1 MSNLTT
7 NIVDYQKS
15 RRKVIGLFSVTF
27 AICLA
32 LYAFFGYLYKG
43 WIFGADAQGFY
54 MIGRSLYF
62 DHDFDFTNEL
72 QLDPRPGNL
81 GTEIHLTET
90 GKIDNHAPIGYALL
104 TQPFFLLADIITG
117 SSNYLLRTKLPYD
130 GYRGVFGILVP
141 FATMIY
147 GFVGGYLAYK
157 VIAMFFDKVIASLA
171 INIIILSTSLLWYI
185 TGQVT
190 MVHIHSFAALSALMY
205 STMPFFKRDISE
217 TCPNLPE
224 QVQAGRYPPET
235 YRSVRAGRRVGI
247 LRYVCVGSFLALATM
262 IRFQNA
268 IFALVPIVAMAQH
281 LFGRKDDGNRE
292 PLLNLIGKISLGV
305 FSTFICF
312 IPQIFY
318 YKVVYDSYSV
328 TGSYL
333 GHGWSFDFSKPELL
347 KTLFSTNHGLF
358 LWNPITLISCLGI
371 CLLFYRIKDGRLFIF
386 LLSIC
391 FVLTWYIVASWD
403 YMLANS
409 FGNRGFDGSTLFFA
423 LGWAE
428 ILDRLWKKKKIV
440 TSACIMLVLWNVQL
454 LMQQRYLG
462 WLPIH
467 GDVSYLQVFKS
478 YKKLPDEWKRI
489 KMKYFF

>member
-1 MSNLTT
+1 MQNWNRHYFAHKKFTMSNLTM
-7 NIVDYQKS
+7 NIIDHKYNK
-15 RRKVIGLFSVTF
+15 RTVIGLFSVTF

-62 DHDFDFTNEL
+62 DHDFNLTNEL

-81 GTEIHLTET
+81 GTEIHLTKT

-117 SSNYLLRTKLPYD
+117 SSNYLLRTNLPYD
-130 GYRGVFGILVP
+130 GYRGVFGMLVP

-147 GFVGGYLAYK
+147 GFVGGFLAYK
-157 VIAMFFDKVIASLA
+157 IIAMFFDNVIASLS
-171 INIIILSTSLLWYI
+171 INIVILSTSLLWYI

-190 MVHIHSFAALSALMY
+190 MVHIHSFAVLAALMY

-217 TCPNLPE
+217 I
-224 QVQAGRYPPET
+224 
-235 YRSVRAGRRVGI
+235 GI

-268 IFALVPIVAMAQH
+268 IFALVPIVAMAHH
-281 LFGRKDDGNRE
+281 LFVRKSDSNME
-292 PLLNLIGKISLGV
+292 PLLKSIGKISLGV
-305 FSTFICF
+305 SSTFICF

-318 YKVVYDSYSV
+318 YKVVYSSYSV

-358 LWNPITLISCLGI
+358 LWNPITLISCFGI
-371 CLLFYRIKDGRLFIF
+371 CLLFYRIKEGRLFIF

-403 YMLANS
+403 YTLANS

-428 ILDRLWKKKKIV
+428 ILNRLWKKKKV
-440 TSACIMLVLWNVQL
+440 VMSVCIIFVLWNVQL

-478 YKKLPDEWKRI
+478 YKKLPGEWERI
-489 KMKYFF
+489 KTKYFF

>member
-1 MSNLTT
+1 MSRLTT
-7 NIVDYQKS
+7 NIVDNKYN
-15 RRKVIGLFSVTF
+15 RRTVIVLFSVTF

-81 GTEIHLTET
+81 GEEIHLTET
-90 GKIDNHAPIGYALL
+90 GNIDNHAPIGYALL

-117 SSNYLLRTKLPYD
+117 SSNYLLGTKLPYD
-130 GYRGVFGILVP
+130 GYRGIFGILVP

-157 VIAMFFDKVIASLA
+157 VIAIFFDNVIASLS
-171 INIIILSTSLLWYI
+171 INIVILSTSLLWYI

-190 MVHIHSFAALSALMY
+190 MVHIHSFAALAALMY
-205 STMPFFKRDISE
+205 VTMPFFKNDVSE
-217 TCPNLPE
+217 I
-224 QVQAGRYPPET
+224 GF
-235 YRSVRAGRRVGI
+235 
-247 LRYVCVGSFLALATM
+247 LRYVCVGILLALAAM

-268 IFALVPIVAMAQH
+268 IFALIPIVAMAQH
-281 LFGRKDDGNRE
+281 LFMRKGKGNSNRK
-292 PLLNLIGKISLGV
+292 PLSKLIRKISLGA
-305 FSTFICF
+305 FSTVICF

-318 YKVVYDSYSV
+318 YKVVYSSYSV

-333 GHGWSFDFSKPELL
+333 GHGWCFDFSKPELL

-371 CLLFYRIKDGRLFIF
+371 CLLFYRIKEGRLFIL

-391 FVLTWYIVASWD
+391 FVITWYIVASWD
-403 YMLANS
+403 YTLANS

-428 ILDRLWKKKKIV
+428 ILNRLWEKKKVVLSI
-440 TSACIMLVLWNVQL
+440 CIIFVLWNVQL

-478 YKKLPDEWKRI
+478 YKKLPDEWERI
-489 KMKYFF
+489 KTKYFF